1 MKLEGLILLED
12 AGMKCRLLLL
22 RLGGYPRESRG
33 SSCESSE
40 FLSENRGSLPV
51 KAFFTAL
58 FFPHSTHPCRGFH
71 GLVFLLHLR
80 NCIVFY

>member
-58 FFPHSTHPCRGFH
+58 FSFH
-71 GLVFLLHLR
+71 TPPIPAEAFMVWCF
-80 NCIVFY
+80 CFI